1 MANMRELSKQ
11 NFISSKGNTIEAIN
25 CGSLQRI
32 ADATELM
39 SKNYVRLQKDKEY
52 YQKAYFEKREQSERL
67 YRQISALKGAIT
79 KLKKKA
85 KC

>member
-11 NFISSKGNTIEAIN
+11 SFISSKGNTIEAIN

-39 SKNYVRLQKDKEY
+39 SKNYVQLQKGKEY
-52 YQKAYFEKREQSERL
+52 YQKAYCEKRDQNERL
-67 YRQISALKGAIT
+67 YRQISAMKGVIT
-79 KLKKKA
+79 KLKNKA